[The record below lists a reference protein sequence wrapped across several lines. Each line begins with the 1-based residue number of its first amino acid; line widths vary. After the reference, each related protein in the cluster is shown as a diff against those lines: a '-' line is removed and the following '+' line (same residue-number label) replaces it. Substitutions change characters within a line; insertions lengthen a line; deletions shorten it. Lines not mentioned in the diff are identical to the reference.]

1 MAESHKQI
9 AVVVGVGA
17 GLGAALARRCASAYT
32 VALVARGKE
41 KIEEFAADIKSA
53 GGCVLAIPAD
63 VSKASEIEAAFAR
76 IREQAG
82 EVDVLL

>member
-17 GLGAALARRCASAYT
+17 GLGLALARRFASAYT

-41 KIEEFAADIKSA
+41 KLEESPLKSK
-53 GGCVLAIPAD
+53 L
-63 VSKASEIEAAFAR
+63 
-76 IREQAG
+76 REGACSRSRRT
-82 EVDVLL
+82 